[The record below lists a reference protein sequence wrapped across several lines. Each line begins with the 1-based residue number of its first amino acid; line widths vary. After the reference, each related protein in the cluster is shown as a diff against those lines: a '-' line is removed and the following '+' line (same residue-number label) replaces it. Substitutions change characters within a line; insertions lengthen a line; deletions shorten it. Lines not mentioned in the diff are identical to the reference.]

1 MLSLA
6 LTLIVTLS
14 LNDIKGEESTP
25 QKKRRCLEMPFSS
38 SSGLSKSSQTI
49 GELPFAGPQPKT
61 YLVFNFW
68 LAFYVMAGWIASQY
82 IEERGKATHSIRPKE
97 APEQKLWGKGCGG
110 KKGPQAKERT
120 RVSIHLLFLCDSL
133 AICGCLAG
141 WRAKAEIR
149 VGAEMARVR

>member
-1 MLSLA
+1 
-6 LTLIVTLS
+6 
-14 LNDIKGEESTP
+14 
-25 QKKRRCLEMPFSS
+25 MPFSS

-49 GELPFAGPQPKT
+49 GELSFAGPQPKT
-61 YLVFNFW
+61 YLVFNFQ
-68 LAFYVMAGWIASQY
+68 LAFHVMAGWSASHY
-82 IEERGKATHSIRPKE
+82 IQEREKATYSICPKE

-141 WRAKAEIR
+141 WRAKAGIR
-149 VGAEMARVR
+149 VGAEMARVK